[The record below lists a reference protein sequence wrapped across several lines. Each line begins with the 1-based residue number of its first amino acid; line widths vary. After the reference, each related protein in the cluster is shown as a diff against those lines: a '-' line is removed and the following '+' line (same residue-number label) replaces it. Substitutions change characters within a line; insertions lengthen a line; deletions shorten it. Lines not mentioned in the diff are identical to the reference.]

1 MELAKLDFSKKP
13 VIGMVHCL
21 PLPGTMKFRDN
32 MEEIFEQAISDAV
45 TLEKA
50 GVDAIIVENMGD
62 DPFGIELDT
71 AQAIAL
77 AAISTRIRDRV
88 SLPIGIDAAMND
100 YKTSLS
106 IAKAIGADFVR
117 IPVFVDTVE
126 FYGGIITPCAREAMN
141 FRKSIN
147 AEDVMIFADIQV
159 KHTHMVLPTVS
170 IEDSANAAIGCG
182 ADAIIVTGTHIGKE
196 TPMEIIQRVKAISSI
211 PVVIGSGVKPA
222 NIKEQLKVADAAI
235 IGSSLKVGGK
245 IENPISFDLT
255 KEVIDAKN

>member
-1 MELAKLDFSKKP
+1 
-13 VIGMVHCL
+13 
-21 PLPGTMKFRDN
+21 
-32 MEEIFEQAISDAV
+32 
-45 TLEKA
+45 
-50 GVDAIIVENMGD
+50 
-62 DPFGIELDT
+62 
-71 AQAIAL
+71 
-77 AAISTRIRDRV
+77 
-88 SLPIGIDAAMND
+88 
-100 YKTSLS
+100 
-106 IAKAIGADFVR
+106 
-117 IPVFVDTVE
+117 
-126 FYGGIITPCAREAMN
+126 
-141 FRKSIN
+141 
-147 AEDVMIFADIQV
+147 MIFADIQV

-196 TPMEIIQRVKAISSI
+196 TPMEIIKRVKAISSI